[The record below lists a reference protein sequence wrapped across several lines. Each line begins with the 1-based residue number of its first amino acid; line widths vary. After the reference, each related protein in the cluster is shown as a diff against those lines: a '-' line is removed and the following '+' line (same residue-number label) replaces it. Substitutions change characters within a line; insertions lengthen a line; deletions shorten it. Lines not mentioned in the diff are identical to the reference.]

1 MYKLGDQV
9 TKRTRIMHV
18 KGGDME
24 NLKKIL
30 EEISLD
36 QMMDRIHYMT
46 ENFPTDFQAVKRRKK
61 LHGM

>member
-46 ENFPTDFQAVKRRKK
+46 ENCPYR
-61 LHGM
+61 L

>member
-1 MYKLGDQV
+1 
-9 TKRTRIMHV
+9 MHV

-46 ENFPTDFQAVKRRKK
+46 ENLSLIHIFI
-61 LHGM
+61 